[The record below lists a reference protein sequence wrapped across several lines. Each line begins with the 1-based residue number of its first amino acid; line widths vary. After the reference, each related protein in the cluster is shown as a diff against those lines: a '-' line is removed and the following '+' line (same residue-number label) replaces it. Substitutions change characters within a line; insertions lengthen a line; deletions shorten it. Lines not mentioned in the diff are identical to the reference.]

1 MDNIYFFKN
10 QFSLSNMHH
19 SFSKLDWILTLMI
32 IKKELKCV
40 KFIFITH
47 LNAFGSNVLLA
58 LKIMNFEDV
67 V

>member
-1 MDNIYFFKN
+1 MDFNIDDIF
-10 QFSLSNMHH
+10 L
-19 SFSKLDWILTLMI
+19 
-32 IKKELKCV
+32 KKELKCV

-47 LNAFGSNVLLA
+47 LNAFGSNVFLA